1 MQVFFKDMEK
11 RETQEDGYK
20 QNIFMGH
27 KKILPKA
34 FRTSCV
40 FEMLGKKEMPTI
52 ESQFI
57 GTRNNE
63 PYSETEC

>member
-1 MQVFFKDMEK
+1 
-11 RETQEDGYK
+11 
-20 QNIFMGH
+20 MGH
-27 KKILPKA
+27 KILPKA

-40 FEMLGKKEMPTI
+40 FEMLGKKEIPKI
-52 ESQFI
+52 ETQFI

>member
-1 MQVFFKDMEK
+1 
-11 RETQEDGYK
+11 
-20 QNIFMGH
+20 MGH

-52 ESQFI
+52 ESQVI